1 MNEKP
6 NIVFEGEFEEVLE
19 VDNHLYLRS
28 KIDQICVIPYTI
40 SKDGLLD
47 KIGIVELWNEEEKK
61 NIQSLLKG
69 YLNEDD
75 GTNLVGANRILYQIS
90 GTNLQDASRWM
101 FLGTV
106 YNTLESHSPI
116 RIYGVDVTGVE
127 VKGQDSVRNIA
138 DRKRFRMMESNHV
151 IQSDD
156 LLFLGS
162 FTRLFNFFYTQS
174 LK

>member
-1 MNEKP
+1 MNEES
-6 NIVFEGEFEEVLE
+6 NIVFESEFEEVLE
-19 VDNHLYLRS
+19 IDNHLYIRS
-28 KIDQICVIPYTI
+28 KLDQVCIIPYTI

-47 KIGIVELWNEEEKK
+47 KIGIVEVWNEEEKK

-90 GTNLQDASRWM
+90 GTNLTEAGRWM
-101 FLGTV
+101 YLGTV
-106 YNTLESHSPI
+106 FNTLESPSPL
-116 RIYGVDVTGVE
+116 RVYGVDVSEVE
-127 VKGQDSVRNIA
+127 IREEDSVMNET

-156 LLFLGS
+156 LLFLGA